1 MEKLVVAIIAAA
13 VILSACVSASI
24 KPSPGEIAGIQNIAV
39 VAIEPPP
46 LRASSFTYSGP
57 GRLTG
62 LGGGGP
68 GAEYLVVLF
77 GIIMLLEHVTSDAES
92 SEPAIPLHD
101 ALNRSEAWL
110 PTVELARETAAQM
123 RAGLGVNVDV
133 VDGYLALPGIE
144 NRDLTY
150 WGENWQAPLRAWFNE
165 DESSFD
171 HVRYTNKNIDAVV
184 EVGILNY
191 EMFGGGLLIQVASK
205 LVNPTNK
212 RVLGRSR
219 NGVLAEAPPNDIL
232 FGNEGRNYKEF
243 FAKTTRD
250 LIAANLKEL
259 GLLP

>member
-62 LGGGGP
+62 VGGGGP

-77 GIIMLLEHVTSDAES
+77 GIIILLEHVTSDAES
-92 SEPAIPLHD
+92 SEPTIPLHD

-144 NRDLTY
+144 DRSRTY
-150 WGENWQAPLRAWFNE
+150 FMENWMAPLRAWFNE

-171 HVRYTNKNIDAVV
+171 YVHYTNKNIDAVV

-191 EMFGGGLLIQVASK
+191 EMLRGGLVIQVVTK

-219 NGVLAEAPPNDIL
+219 NAVVAKTPSNNIL
-232 FGNEGRNYKEF
+232 FGNEGKTYKEF
-243 FAKTTRD
+243 FSKITRQ
-250 LIAANLKEL
+250 LIAKNLREL